1 MPDHLASDKPE
12 GNDSQNVMAAHPTP
26 HSLNAGHRS
35 RPEPELSD
43 RELLAAIRRGDG
55 SSAQVLYDRLQPAIE
70 HAIRRV
76 LRQRTEQN
84 DDLIQIT
91 FERIVRAIVEDK
103 FAGQSSLTT
112 WASAIAGHVAIDA
125 LRRSVRE
132 RRLFSNT
139 TSTEVSPLP
148 SGERAMTERRLE
160 ARSEIQ
166 RLHRVLGKMK
176 PSLAETLVL
185 FDVLGHN
192 LDEVAALLGI
202 TPSAAQSRL
211 FRARKELVRRTGVE
225 RGGDST

>member
-1 MPDHLASDKPE
+1 MPDQRANDKPE
-12 GNDSQNVMAAHPTP
+12 CNDSQNVMAARPTP
-26 HSLNAGHRS
+26 HSLAPGQRS

-43 RELLAAIRRGDG
+43 RELLAAIRRGEG
-55 SSAQVLYDRLQPAIE
+55 SSAQLLYDRLQPAIE
-70 HAIRRV
+70 HTIRRV

-84 DDLIQIT
+84 DDLVQIT

-112 WASAIAGHVAIDA
+112 WASAIAGHVAIDS

-139 TSTEVSPLP
+139 TPTEVSPLP
-148 SGERAMTERRLE
+148 QGERAMTERRLE

-166 RLHRVLGKMK
+166 RLHRILGRMK

-192 LDEVAALLGI
+192 LDEVAALMDV

-211 FRARKELVRRTGVE
+211 FRARKELVRRVGRE
-225 RGGDST
+225 RGGDPQ